1 MMMMGESEACSL
13 ISYSKT
19 VVCYDLW
26 HHVDNNTGF
35 KQTPRLIDKTF
46 YRSNSLVEQREEETL
61 VGHSLCV
68 CVSFRVPPQT
78 VWSPF

>member
-1 MMMMGESEACSL
+1 MIMAESKACSL
-13 ISYSKT
+13 ISCSKS

-26 HHVDNNTGF
+26 HHVDNNAGF
-35 KQTPRLIDKTF
+35 KQNPRWVDKI
-46 YRSNSLVEQREEETL
+46 LPQQREEETS

-78 VWSPF
+78 VWSPS